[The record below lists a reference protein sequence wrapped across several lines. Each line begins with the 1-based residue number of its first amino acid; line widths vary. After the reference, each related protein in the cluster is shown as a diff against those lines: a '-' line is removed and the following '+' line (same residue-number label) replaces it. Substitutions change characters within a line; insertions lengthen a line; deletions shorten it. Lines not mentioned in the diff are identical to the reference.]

1 MPRKSPTP
9 ILPAG
14 KPAPRVVQPVAAA
27 APNRHPQHAPPVFK
41 PAQPRAAQPKLATKV
56 APKPPVVAPTRPA
69 APSASGAVQA
79 NLVGG
84 ANSLKARAKQPP
96 APVARTQKPAV
107 ANENRP
113 APVKKPAPIQR
124 KGRPGVE
131 AFKVS
136 LQPKSGGMPLPE
148 DVRAK
153 MEVAMGTDFSDVR
166 IHVGREASSIG
177 ALAYTWGTNIH
188 FAPGQY
194 NPHSLQ
200 GQKILGHELWHVVQ
214 QKMGRVSNP
223 LGGGVAV
230 VQDHA
235 LEAEAD
241 RMGIKAALTVLPRKS
256 GEK

>member
-1 MPRKSPTP
+1 MLVILMALQPFGGELAAGTFSGLLAQPSSRARIWWRKSS
-9 ILPAG
+9 L
-14 KPAPRVVQPVAAA
+14 
-27 APNRHPQHAPPVFK
+27 
-41 PAQPRAAQPKLATKV
+41 LAL
-56 APKPPVVAPTRPA
+56 AML
-69 APSASGAVQA
+69 
-79 NLVGG
+79 LVGT
-84 ANSLKARAKQPP
+84 AWCLAHAL
-96 APVARTQKPAV
+96 VD
-107 ANENRP
+107 E
-113 APVKKPAPIQR
+113 
-124 KGRPGVE
+124 
-131 AFKVS
+131 
-136 LQPKSGGMPLPE
+136 KSGGMPLPE

-256 GEK
+256 GDNR